1 MKINCIAIDDE
12 PLALQQLAG
21 YIQKTPFLELKAVCK
36 SAFEA
41 MKVISENKVDLMFVD
56 IQMPDLSGIDFVK
69 SWGEKQKVIFTTAY
83 QEFAL
88 EGFKVDA
95 LDYLLKPFGYDEFLK
110 SAKKARNYF
119 ELIEK
124 VENKHDT
131 NDEYL
136 FVKTEYKILKIK
148 FADILYIEGLK
159 EYVKIV
165 VGNNKPILSLLTLKH
180 LEEKLP
186 QNYFMRVHRS
196 FIVNLHQVKTIER
209 GRIIFDKV
217 NIPISEPY
225 KVIFQKFLDNNFI

>member
-1 MKINCIAIDDE
+1 
-12 PLALQQLAG
+12 
-21 YIQKTPFLELKAVCK
+21 
-36 SAFEA
+36 
-41 MKVISENKVDLMFVD
+41 
-56 IQMPDLSGIDFVK
+56 
-69 SWGEKQKVIFTTAY
+69 
-83 QEFAL
+83 
-88 EGFKVDA
+88 
-95 LDYLLKPFGYDEFLK
+95 
-110 SAKKARNYF
+110 
-119 ELIEK
+119 
-124 VENKHDT
+124 
-131 NDEYL
+131 
-136 FVKTEYKILKIK
+136 TEYKILKIK

-209 GRIIFDKV
+209 GRIIFNKV